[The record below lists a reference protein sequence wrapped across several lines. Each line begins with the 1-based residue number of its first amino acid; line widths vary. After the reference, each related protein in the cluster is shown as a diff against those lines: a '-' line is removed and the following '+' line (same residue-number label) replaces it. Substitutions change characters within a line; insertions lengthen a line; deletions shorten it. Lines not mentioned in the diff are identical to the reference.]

1 MIVCVIQARMG
12 STRLPGKVLMPVNGE
27 KSILEMLVERIS
39 VAPGLDR
46 IIIATSTNAE
56 DDQLEAFCHNHH
68 YLIHRGSDWDVL
80 TRFYGAA
87 VQAGAKSGD
96 HVIRICADN
105 PLSSAETVQFVI
117 EKYLHSKLDYF
128 SNTNEPP
135 YLEDGFD
142 VEIFSF
148 NALHIAFEKAELLS
162 QREHV
167 TPFIKN
173 SGLFTCGWQK
183 HNDQYTHKLSVD
195 TAEDLELSK
204 AIFSALQVKPQFTI
218 HDVVDLLQEKPE
230 LLEINKSSEINSGYA
245 KSLREDKKIE
255 KSS

>member
-27 KSILEMLVERIS
+27 KSILEMLIERIS
-39 VAPGLDR
+39 TAPGLDKT
-46 IIIATSTNAE
+46 IIATSTNSE
-56 DDQLEAFCHNHH
+56 DDQLEAFCHTHH
-68 YLIHRGSDWDVL
+68 YPIHRGSDWDVL
-80 TRFYGAA
+80 TRFYEAA
-87 VQAGAKSGD
+87 VHAGAKSGD

-105 PLSSAETVQFVI
+105 PLSSAATVQFVI

-148 NALHIAFEKAELLS
+148 DALQKAFKEAELLS

-183 HNDQYTHKLSVD
+183 HSDEYTYKLSVD
-195 TAEDLELSK
+195 TAEDLALSK
-204 AIFSALQVKPQFTI
+204 AIFTSLQDKPDFTI
-218 HDVVDLLQEKPE
+218 HDVVKLLNEKPE

-245 KSLREDKKIE
+245 KSLREDKKID

>member
-39 VAPGLDR
+39 SAPGLDK
-46 IIIATSTNAE
+46 IIIATSTNPE
-56 DDQLEAFCHNHH
+56 DDQLEAFCQKHN
-68 YLIHRGSDWDVL
+68 YAIHRGSDWDVL
-80 TRFYGAA
+80 TRFYEAA
-87 VQAGAKSGD
+87 MKAGAKSGD

-105 PLSSAETVQFVI
+105 PLSSAATVQFVI

-148 NALHIAFEKAELLS
+148 DALQKAFENAELLS

-183 HNDQYTHKLSVD
+183 HNDQYTYKLSVD
-195 TAEDLELSK
+195 TAEDLALSK
-204 AIFSALQVKPQFTI
+204 AIFEALKDQSDFTI
-218 HDVVDLLQEKPE
+218 HDVVRLLNEQPE
-230 LLEINKSSEINSGYA
+230 LLSINASSEINSGYA
-245 KSLREDKKIE
+245 KSLREDKKID